1 MPAQAHITAPVDLV
15 LEAGH
20 FRLTLPDWG
29 RWLDILDRAARG
41 QDSTDRADPDRLLQA
56 WIAAS
61 VQQAD
66 AAQNFRPIPRIAD
79 LPAVLADTL
88 MAAGTTALESQRKD
102 LNVQVAPTD
111 DGASI
116 LSADHSFTLK
126 PLSFS
131 ARNSCLRNA
140 LVLRSD
146 GPQMNA
152 SLYELTLVARSA
164 TDAKTGE
171 PLSIPTLR
179 ALPLVVGEALIT
191 EARRLSDPAADT
203 ELSAFAKAGMQHPD
217 LELATLCMTFGLS
230 PDAAEALPA
239 ATAKRLNAAA
249 RLLAASAPQPA
260 RHTPPP
266 PAPTADN
273 VTQIVINDD

>member
-1 MPAQAHITAPVDLV
+1 MAAQAHINAPVDLV

-61 VQQAD
+61 VEQAD
-66 AAQNFRPIPRIAD
+66 AAQNFHPIPRIAD
-79 LPAVLADTL
+79 FPAVLADTL
-88 MAAGTTALESQRKD
+88 LAAGTKALEAQRKD
-102 LNVQVAPTD
+102 LNVQVAAVD
-111 DGASI
+111 DGASVTTVQ
-116 LSADHSFTLK
+116 HEFTLH

-131 ARNSCLRNA
+131 ARNRCLRDA
-140 LVLRSD
+140 LVLQAD

-152 SLYELTLVARSA
+152 SLYELTLVARSV
-164 TDAKTGE
+164 TDTKTGD
-171 PLSIPTLR
+171 PLSIACLR
-179 ALPLVVGEALIT
+179 ALPLGVGEALIT

-203 ELSAFAKAGMQHPD
+203 EIHAFAKAGLQHPD
-217 LELATLCMTFGLS
+217 LELATLCLTFGIT

-260 RHTPPP
+260 AHTAS
-266 PAPTADN
+266 APMGDN

>member
-1 MPAQAHITAPVDLV
+1 MAAKAHINAPVDLV

-41 QDSTDRADPDRLLQA
+41 QDSTDRADPDRLLQG
-56 WIAAS
+56 WIAAT

-66 AAQNFRPIPRIAD
+66 AAQKFRPIPRIAD
-79 LPAVLADTL
+79 LPAVLADRL
-88 MAAGTTALESQRKD
+88 MAAGTEALESQRED
-102 LNVQVAPTD
+102 LNLQVAPLN
-111 DGASI
+111 DGATVS
-116 LSADHSFTLK
+116 SRHHSFALY

-131 ARNSCLRNA
+131 ARNTCLRDA
-140 LVLRSD
+140 LVLQAD

-152 SLYELTLVARSA
+152 SLYELTLVARSTTDTK
-164 TDAKTGE
+164 TDA
-171 PLSIPTLR
+171 PISIPTLR

-191 EARRLSDPAADT
+191 EARRLSDPAAGT
-203 ELSAFAKAGMQHPD
+203 EIHAFAKAGMQHPD
-217 LELATLCMTFGLS
+217 LELATLCLTFGIT

-249 RLLAASAPQPA
+249 RLLAASAPQPDS
-260 RHTPPP
+260 HTAS
-266 PAPTADN
+266 APMGDN